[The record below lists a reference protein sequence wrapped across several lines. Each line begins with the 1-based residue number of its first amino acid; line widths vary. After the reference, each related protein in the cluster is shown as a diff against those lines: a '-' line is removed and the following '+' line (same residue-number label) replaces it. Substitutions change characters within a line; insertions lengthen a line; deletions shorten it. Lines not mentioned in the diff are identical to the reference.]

1 MTLVPELRGVL
12 RYFRGMAKQRSLIG
26 AILALKC
33 PQCREGNLFQFPNA
47 YRLSTTS
54 KMNKSCPVCG
64 EDFEREPGFYFGAA
78 YVSYALTVALWVA
91 VLVAL
96 YMFDALGWIEFSFF
110 THVTLFLTTGITT
123 LIVLLPPVYR
133 VSRAIWIQLLTKR
146 KPVE

>member
-1 MTLVPELRGVL
+1 MTQVPESRDVL
-12 RYFRGMAKQRSLIG
+12 RYFRGMAKQRSLLG
-26 AILALKC
+26 ALLALKC

-54 KMNKSCPVCG
+54 KMNKSCPVCA

-96 YMFDALGWIEFSFF
+96 YTFDALGWIEFSFF

-133 VSRAIWIQLLTKR
+133 VSRAIWIHLLTKR
-146 KPVE
+146 KPIE

>member
-1 MTLVPELRGVL
+1 MP
-12 RYFRGMAKQRSLIG
+12 YFRGMAKQRNLLG
-26 AILALKC
+26 GILGLKC

-54 KMNKSCPVCG
+54 KMNKACPVCG

-96 YMFDALGWIEFSFF
+96 YTFDALGWIEFAFF

-123 LIVLLPPVYR
+123 LILLLPPVYR
-133 VSRAIWIQLLTKR
+133 LSRSIWIYLLTKR
-146 KPVE
+146 KPEGE

>member
-1 MTLVPELRGVL
+1 VTQVPVSAGEK
-12 RYFRGMAKQRSLIG
+12 RYFRGMAKQRSLLG
-26 AILALKC
+26 ALLALKC

-47 YRLSTTS
+47 YRLQTTS

-96 YMFDALGWIEFSFF
+96 YTFDALGWIEFSFF
-110 THVTLFLTTGITT
+110 THVTLFLVTGITT

-133 VSRAIWIQLLTKR
+133 LSRAIWIHLLTKR
-146 KPVE
+146 KTIE